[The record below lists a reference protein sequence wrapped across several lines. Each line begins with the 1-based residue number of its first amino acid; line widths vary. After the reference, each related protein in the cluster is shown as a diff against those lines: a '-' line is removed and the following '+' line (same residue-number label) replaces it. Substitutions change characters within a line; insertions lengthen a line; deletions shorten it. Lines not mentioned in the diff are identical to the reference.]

1 MFEMNKVEI
10 PDLEPDVG
18 LRVVSL
24 EQKVD
29 FLYKV
34 LAFVIEGVDERGSAT
49 SWFFDAR
56 YPSDCSSLYEAEY
69 SDKNVKRWVG
79 PAPQLVFRPSL
90 KAETDYILTTSIMDF
105 ITPEAE
111 KDFGI
116 VVNGVQLKVAKQG
129 RTSFSVR
136 FRTTHGGAQIVT
148 LFSSAAKS
156 PQELNVSSDKR
167 SICFSISS
175 MSIVKLHDGS

>member
-1 MFEMNKVEI
+1 MLEMIKVDI
-10 PDLEPDVG
+10 PDAEPDVG

-56 YPSDCSSLYEAEY
+56 YPSDCSNLYEAEY

-90 KAETDYILTTSIMDF
+90 KADTDYVLTTSIMDF

-116 VVNGVQLKVAKQG
+116 VVNGVQLKVARKG
-129 RTSFSVR
+129 RTNFSVR
-136 FRTTHGGAQIVT
+136 FRTSQGGPQVVT
-148 LFSSAAKS
+148 LFSSASKS
-156 PQELNVSSDKR
+156 PQELNISSDKR
-167 SICFSISS
+167 SISFSISS
-175 MSIVKLHDGS
+175 ISIVKLHD